1 MNASNFRHNS
11 LRVAMI
17 SIHSCPL
24 AILGG
29 PDSGGMNVY
38 IRELSRQLGALG
50 IAVDVFTRM
59 KYPSLPKIVHMGP
72 SARVIHLPAGEIGP
86 YEKHKIWD
94 HLDEFTS
101 GIMDFAREEGID
113 YGLVHGHYWLSGSVA
128 GQLKDTW
135 QIPMAQMFHTLGE
148 LKNRAFKDEE
158 HRETELRI
166 QVEQEVMAQADLI
179 IASTPLEKAHMTW
192 FYKAY
197 PAKIK
202 IVPCGVDSSLFK
214 PIPPPV
220 AKSLLGIK
228 KEKIILFV
236 GRLDPI
242 KGIDF
247 LFEAMTFLVN
257 KMQFSRDDL
266 ALYILGGVN
275 NQFGTGTDA
284 GYLKVKEKI
293 NSMHLEDI
301 VILQGA
307 QLQEI
312 LPYYYS
318 SADVCV
324 LPSFYESFGLV
335 SLEAMA
341 CGTPM
346 IASRVGGLPFVIED
360 GKTGFLVP
368 AGNSTILAEKIA
380 QLLSNP
386 SLRSAFAM
394 KAVEM
399 AGSYDWEHVAHRVAC
414 LYDGLLADTLS
425 YGIQK

>member
-1 MNASNFRHNS
+1 MTSTNLRHNS

-17 SIHSCPL
+17 SIHSCPM

-38 IRELSRQLGALG
+38 IKELSRQLGNLG

-59 KYPSLPKIVHMGP
+59 KSPALSRIVPLGP

-86 YEKHKIWD
+86 CEKGKIWN
-94 HLDEFTS
+94 HLEEFTS
-101 GIMDFAREEGID
+101 GVIDFAREEGLD
-113 YGLVHGHYWLSGSVA
+113 YGLVHGHYWLSGEVA
-128 GQLKDTW
+128 KHLKDTW
-135 QIPMAQMFHTLGE
+135 QIPMVQMFHTLGE
-148 LKNRAFKDEE
+148 LKNRAFTDEK
-158 HRETELRI
+158 HRETALRI
-166 QVEQEVMAQADLI
+166 RVEQEVMSQSDLI
-179 IASTPLEKAHMTW
+179 IVSTPLEKAQMSW
-192 FYKAY
+192 FYKANA
-197 PAKIK
+197 AKIK
-202 IVPCGVDSSLFK
+202 IVPCGVDSNLFK
-214 PIPPPV
+214 PIPSTE
-220 AKSLLGIK
+220 ARSFLGIRK
-228 KEKIILFV
+228 KKIILFV

-242 KGIDF
+242 KGLDF
-247 LFEAMTFLVN
+247 LFEAMVFLVN
-257 KMQFSRDDL
+257 KMNFSRDDL

-275 NQFGTGTDA
+275 NKSGQNTDA
-284 GYLKVKEKI
+284 GYLRLQEKI

-301 VILQGA
+301 VMLQGA

-368 AGNSTILAEKIA
+368 VGDSTILAEKIA
-380 QLLSNP
+380 QLLTDSR
-386 SLRSAFAM
+386 LRSAFAT

-399 AGSYDWEHVAHRVAC
+399 AGNFGWDHVARRMAN
-414 LYDGLLADTLS
+414 LYDGLLAETLS
-425 YGIQK
+425 CGVQK